1 MKILDSQSAVLTNY
15 EVIHH
20 VTQVPMGSK
29 RTGRKGPANYE
40 TLRKELIQYLTTPP
54 SPLSQKPMPYTEK
67 GIPELMQRLR
77 PYDLAKGELIM
88 IFNLRPANVVA
99 LNTILEEMSD
109 RFSEDQQSEIIT
121 IVADVLGSFPPAQE
135 TDPAQSGEGNG
146 DVPAE
151 NGAS

>member
-1 MKILDSQSAVLTNY
+1 MKILESQSAVLTNY

-20 VTQVPMGSK
+20 VTQVSMGSK
-29 RTGRKGPANYE
+29 RMGKKGPANYE
-40 TLRKELIQYLTTPP
+40 TLRKEVIQYLTTSP
-54 SPLSQKPMPYTEK
+54 SPLSQKPLPYTQDS
-67 GIPELMQRLR
+67 IRELVRRLH

-109 RFSEDQQSEIIT
+109 RFNEDQQSEIVAI
-121 IVADVLGSFPPAQE
+121 IADVLGHFPPPQG
-135 TDPAQSGEGNG
+135 TDSAKSGEGNG